1 LTTER
6 RGPDGGSAPAGST
19 SAERSGE
26 PLSGPLIL
34 EGGVAMTKV
43 RVRTLATL
51 ASLTAF
57 LLSSGAG
64 FGIR

>member
-1 LTTER
+1 
-6 RGPDGGSAPAGST
+6 
-19 SAERSGE
+19 
-26 PLSGPLIL
+26 LIL
-34 EGGVAMTKV
+34 EGGVALTKV

-57 LLSSGAG
+57 LLSSGPG